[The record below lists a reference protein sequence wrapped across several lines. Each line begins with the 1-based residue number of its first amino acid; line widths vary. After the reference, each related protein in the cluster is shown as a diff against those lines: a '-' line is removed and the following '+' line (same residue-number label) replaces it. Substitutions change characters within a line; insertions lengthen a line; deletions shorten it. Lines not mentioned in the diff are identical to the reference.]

1 MGLSKILHFIYTNLY
16 FSKLRM
22 FQVVVAFGE
31 TPSGKEIFFT
41 ASFRGMD
48 LVDKKYNG
56 SVAMDIK

>member
-1 MGLSKILHFIYTNLY
+1 
-16 FSKLRM
+16 M